1 MAIPRDNIHFT
12 FRAVDG
18 YNLPFN
24 FVISEREPGKST
36 AMTLDKLYKAWKE
49 NGETSILV
57 RRRVVHITDAY
68 ISDLAEIINKF
79 TDDNV
84 VLQFSRGSLKDG
96 IVDVKIDGKRF
107 IRVVGLS
114 VDITQLK
121 SLVERNLRYMIFDE
135 FICNPKFGEKYLK
148 DEATKFMEVY
158 NTFRREAK
166 NLKVYFLG
174 NPYSLYNPYF
184 MFFGVDTSK
193 LKRGAIVSDGK
204 SYVIQCYEMTKELK
218 EKIMRENPLY
228 QFDNAYTRY
237 AFEGQNIN
245 DQNIII
251 RTAIPE
257 HYPMRY
263 AFRVQGKVIAVY
275 SADWM
280 HVDMKTA
287 EFAYYARF
295 VEPESIS
302 KRRDIICFD
311 FDELVENT
319 ALLSPEDRNKFSKLK
334 TAMRNRDIA
343 FSTIET
349 YYLLEEVYFNL

>member
-1 MAIPRDNIHFT
+1 MAVPRDNIHFT
-12 FRAVDG
+12 FRTVDG

-24 FVISEREPGKST
+24 AVISEREPGKST
-36 AMTLDKLYKAWKE
+36 AMVMDKLYKAWKE

-57 RRRVVHITDAY
+57 RRRVVHITEAY
-68 ISDLAEIINKF
+68 INDLAEIINKF

-84 VLQFSRGSLKDG
+84 VLQFSKGSLKDG

-295 VEPESIS
+295 VEPLSIS

-319 ALLSPEDRNKFSKLK
+319 ALLSPDDRNKFSKLK